1 MKIFFKITLILT
13 IFCFPVNSEV
23 IKEIKVSGNQR
34 VSSETVKVF
43 SGIKKNSDL
52 SEFELND
59 ILKKLY
65 ATSYF
70 KNVSSAMGGRRRAV
84 YINY

>member
-1 MKIFFKITLILT
+1 MYKVALFMKIFFKITLILT

-52 SEFELND
+52 IRELYQNK
-59 ILKKLY
+59 I
-65 ATSYF
+65 
-70 KNVSSAMGGRRRAV
+70 
-84 YINY
+84 